1 MAADIDSILD
11 QLGSTPTGY
20 ATPEQIKQLR
30 TMSDILSQP
39 LNRKGPY
46 TWATGLDDFTR
57 SIVGALDYRRAN
69 QLEQRNLQSVSIPG
83 ADTSAGGGANG
94 GFSFPRANG
103 TRWGVFS
110 GAVGGPFI
118 APPLPN

>member
-39 LNRKGPY
+39 LNRQGPY
-46 TWATGLDDFTR
+46 TWASGLHDFTR
-57 SIVGALDYRRAN
+57 SIIGALDYRRAN

-83 ADTSAGGGANG
+83 ADTSAGGGASG
-94 GFSFPRANG
+94 GYSFSCGHNTDAA
-103 TRWGVFS
+103 VS
-110 GAVGGPFI
+110 QAAVGD
-118 APPLPN
+118 

>member
-1 MAADIDSILD
+1 MAADIDSLLD

-39 LNRKGPY
+39 LNRQGPY
-46 TWATGLDDFTR
+46 TWATGLHDFTR

-69 QLEQRNLQSVSIPG
+69 QLEPQNF
-83 ADTSAGGGANG
+83 GGGLI
-94 GFSFPRANG
+94 
-103 TRWGVFS
+103 S
-110 GAVGGPFI
+110 GAEDKSFWGSGGGGRGGGGRGKERGGGS
-118 APPLPN
+118 PLPPPK